1 MSLLTPFCALFALVG
16 LVPLAAAAYGE
27 RRVRAVANALG
38 LVPRTGGQRR
48 RVAAAAAAAA
58 LLGLAASQP
67 VLTATRAE
75 SVRRDA
81 AVLFVLDT
89 SRSMAASATATSPTR
104 LDRAVAAA
112 VQLRGGIPD
121 VPAGVATLTDRV
133 LPDLLPVPDVA
144 GFDAVVERA
153 VAIESPPPRTTAVRA
168 TSYDAL
174 AAVATGNYFEP
185 QVRKRVVVL
194 LTDGESNPVDTASLA
209 DALPASRG
217 YRLVAVRF
225 WHGDEAVYDDS
236 GRPEPG
242 YHPDPTG
249 RSILAQLAAA
259 LGGRSYEETQ
269 LGGAAAEVRSLLGNG
284 PTVRTHVAAPAQHPL
299 APWLAGLALL
309 LALAAVVPL
318 TGARRGVRLPT

>member
-16 LVPLAAAAYGE
+16 LVPLLAAAYGG
-27 RRVRAVANALG
+27 RRVRAVAGVLG
-38 LVPRTGGQRR
+38 LSAQPGAQRG
-48 RVAAAAAAAA
+48 RVAAATAAAA

-67 VLTATRAE
+67 VLTATRTA

-89 SRSMAASATATSPTR
+89 SRSMAASATPASPTR

-112 VQLRGGIPD
+112 VRLRDGIPD

-144 GFDAVVERA
+144 GFDGTVERA
-153 VAIESPPPRTTAVRA
+153 VEIESPPPRTTAVRA

-174 AAVATGNYFEP
+174 GSIASGNYFEP
-185 QVRKRVVVL
+185 GVTKRIVVL
-194 LTDGESNPVDTASLA
+194 LTDGESNPVDTTTLA
-209 DALPASRG
+209 GALPAARG

-225 WHGDEAVYDDS
+225 WRGDEAVYDET
-236 GRPEPG
+236 GKAEPG

-249 RSILAQLAAA
+249 RAILAQLAAA

-269 LGGAAAEVRSLLGNG
+269 LGDAAGELRSLLGSG

-309 LALAAVVPL
+309 LTLAAAAPL
-318 TGARRGVRLPT
+318 PDVRRGVHLPA